1 MSKLFTFSKG
11 ISKSK
16 ELSKLLGSEIC
27 AINPGSFQNLR
38 LGSVHAVIGWGKKAN
53 TDRARKYAGKN
64 NMPYWSLED
73 GFISY
78 LGHPAL
84 GDHRFSLIVDKTGV
98 YYDAAR
104 PSDIEDLL
112 NNFDWFTPELQARSA
127 SLLDTIRKYQI
138 SKYNHEP
145 VGWVEER
152 NPTAFDLSS
161 GIASESVGFYPK
173 GHKHSALPNLREPQN
188 QVLVVDQTYGDCS
201 VKYGMADDSSFRA
214 MLDAA
219 LSENPDSE
227 VWVKVHPDVVL
238 GKKKGY
244 FELEACGQKIKGF
257 DNDRIRVL
265 AEKVNAQSLFPYF
278 NKVYVV
284 TSQLG
289 FEALWHGKEVA
300 CFGVPFYSGWS
311 LTDDRVPCRR
321 RKQKHTIES
330 LFAAAC
336 LKYTRYI
343 DPETGER
350 CELEDVI
357 ELIALQGQFQQQE
370 VNRLYLVGFSL
381 WKRAF
386 LTQFLGGL
394 AESFKFVKSA
404 QQASALAKAGDGVLI
419 WGAKDYDYA
428 PPAGVKLFRC
438 EDAFIRGKGLG
449 AELKRPQSLIVDR
462 RGIYFDGS
470 QPSDLEQA
478 INNIRLSAE
487 QMDRGAQL
495 RERLVN
501 QRISKYNLT
510 GKPDNLFSGAKPAQ
524 KKLLVTGQVDSDA
537 SIKYGSPEVRS
548 NLALLQRVRD
558 YAPDAYIVYKP
569 HPDVVMAGRAGH
581 IPEDE
586 VLKWADQLATDSDI
600 FDCIAQC
607 DALHVMTSLAGFEA
621 LLQHKTVHTWGT
633 PFYSGWGLTV
643 DHHPCERRLATRTI
657 DELVYL
663 AHCHYPRYI
672 NWATK
677 RFTTPERM
685 IQNLA
690 SEKQQLQKKSNL
702 VCNWFGRN
710 RRKVQYLLEALW
722 G

>member
-16 ELSKLLGSEIC
+16 ELSKLLGSDIC
-27 AINPGSFQNLR
+27 AINPGSFQNQR
-38 LGSVHAVIGWGKKAN
+38 LSSVHAVIGWGKKAN

-64 NMPYWSLED
+64 NVPYWSLED

-98 YYDAAR
+98 YYDATR

-112 NNFDWFTPELQARSA
+112 NNFDWLTPELQARSA
-127 SLLDTIRKYQI
+127 NLLATIRQYQI

-152 NPTAFDLSS
+152 NPTASDFNS
-161 GIASESVGFYPK
+161 GVDCESVGF
-173 GHKHSALPNLREPQN
+173 HSVLPNLREHKN
-188 QVLVVDQTYGDCS
+188 RVLVVDQTFGDCS
-201 VKYGMADDSSFRA
+201 VKFGMADDSSFRA

-238 GKKKGY
+238 GKKNGY
-244 FELEACGQKIKGF
+244 FELGACGQKIKGF
-257 DNDRIRVL
+257 DNNRIRVL

-289 FEALWHGKEVA
+289 FEALWHGKEVV

-330 LFAAAC
+330 LFAVAC

-357 ELIALQGQFQQQE
+357 ELIALQRQFQQQE

-386 LTQFLGGL
+386 LTKFLGGL

-462 RGIYFDGS
+462 RGVYFDGS

-478 INNIRLSAE
+478 INNITLSAE
-487 QMDRGAQL
+487 QIDRGTQL
-495 RERLVN
+495 RKLLVN

-510 GKPDNLFSGAKPAQ
+510 GKPDHLFSGAKPAQ

-537 SIKYGSPEVRS
+537 SIRYGSHEVRS

-558 YAPDAYIVYKP
+558 YVPDAYIVYKP

-586 VLKWADQLATDSDI
+586 VLKWADRLATDSDI

-643 DHHPCERRLATRTI
+643 DHHPYERRLATRTI
-657 DELVYL
+657 DELVYF

-690 SEKQQLQKKSNL
+690 SEKQQLQKKSNP

-710 RRKVQYLLEALW
+710 KRKAQYLLEALR